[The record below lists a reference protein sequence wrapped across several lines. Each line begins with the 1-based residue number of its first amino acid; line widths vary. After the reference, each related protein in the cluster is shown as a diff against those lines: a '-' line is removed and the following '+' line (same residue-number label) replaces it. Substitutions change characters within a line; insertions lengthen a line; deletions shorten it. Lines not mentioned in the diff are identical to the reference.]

1 MTLRRSSLAFLA
13 ALLTAS
19 LAVADGGGGGGGGG
33 GGADST
39 SSDPDYAKAVQ
50 LIEGNRY
57 AEAIPLL
64 QAYAAKA
71 PNDANAQNWLGYSLR
86 KTGNLDD
93 AFKHYG
99 RALELNPKHRG
110 AHEYVGEAY
119 LMAGNLPKA
128 EEHLKILDKLCWLPC
143 EEHGDL
149 KKAIASYKA
158 NGNKVVSR

>member
-33 GGADST
+33 GADIS

-64 QAYAAKA
+64 QA
-71 PNDANAQNWLGYSLR
+71 
-86 KTGNLDD
+86 
-93 AFKHYG
+93 
-99 RALELNPKHRG
+99 
-110 AHEYVGEAY
+110 
-119 LMAGNLPKA
+119 
-128 EEHLKILDKLCWLPC
+128 
-143 EEHGDL
+143 
-149 KKAIASYKA
+149 
-158 NGNKVVSR
+158 